1 MKLPAM
7 TEEQLRMVFPHLA
20 ALADANCDGAQ
31 DVLGFMEMGDVR
43 LHDYQVEAI
52 EQLVERYGT
61 ALFPNTFGNQEVMRF
76 RFQFTMDN
84 LVTAVFEISDDNYA
98 ACGVS
103 FDGNRPVWLHI
114 NDRSYSAPC
123 EGVYDDVLEHVYQQF
138 AEFWAIEE
146 GNNHKAVGP
155 IFTTGKIIPPL
166 VDCRLGLNE
175 PEALTE
181 AAVMHLVSQMVKEY
195 SPYAADVLFNSEQPG
210 YDIITDTFKLRTY
223 NRHSGDNTH
232 TWNFV
237 WRDFAV
243 QWYGRIS
250 RDPTFNRR
258 LTSNEV
264 VALLNDVWAGL
275 AKHTFPPEPTPP
287 KPLTPER
294 LQAMT
299 SKLQR
304 NGRSGAFDLP
314 TDEERRMLL
323 LTFNSRYG
331 ATHSGDPIITDA
343 EALRLYREQK
353 NKSDK

>member
-7 TEEQLRMVFPHLA
+7 TEEQLRIVFPHLT

-31 DVLGFMEMGDVR
+31 DVLSFMEMSEVR
-43 LHDYQVEAI
+43 LHDHQVVVI
-52 EQLVERYGT
+52 ERLVERYG
-61 ALFPNTFGNQEVMRF
+61 ASLFPGTFGEKEVMRF

-84 LVTAVFEISDDNYA
+84 FITTVFEMSDNNYA

-103 FDGNRPVWLHI
+103 FENNRPVWLHV
-114 NDRSYSAPC
+114 NDRSYSAAW
-123 EGVYDDVLEHVYQQF
+123 EGSNDSVLANAYRQF

-146 GNNHKAVGP
+146 GDNHKPVSSV
-155 IFTTGKIIPPL
+155 FTAGKIIPPL

-181 AAVMHLVSQMVKEY
+181 AAVMHLVADMVKGH
-195 SPYAADVLFNSEQPG
+195 SPYAADVLFNSEEPG
-210 YDIITDTFKLRTY
+210 YDIVTDTFKLRTY

-250 RDPTFNRR
+250 RDPTFNRA
-258 LTSNEV
+258 LTPDEA
-264 VALLNDVWAGL
+264 VALLKDVQVGL
-275 AKHTFPPEPTPP
+275 AAYTFRPEPAPT
-287 KPLTPER
+287 KPMTSER

-304 NGRSGAFDLP
+304 NGRSGAF
-314 TDEERRMLL
+314 
-323 LTFNSRYG
+323 
-331 ATHSGDPIITDA
+331 
-343 EALRLYREQK
+343 
-353 NKSDK
+353 